1 MLYLPRT
8 TSLTGAL
15 WRFKIRTRA
24 LSVVTFVAIMSVLIL
39 LAGYARCWSVTVHGP
54 GLSTRTVSP

>member
-24 LSVVTFVAIMSVLIL
+24 LSVVTFVAMSVLIL
-39 LAGYARCWSVTVHGP
+39 LAGYARCWSVTV
-54 GLSTRTVSP
+54 